1 MMIKDDVFHIYM
13 AEDDAEDQQIF
24 RDAIASLQENIK
36 ITMFPNGLDLLNKLQ
51 ANTLKPNVIFLD
63 LFMPRLNGEETLTE
77 IRKSTALDDIP
88 VVIFSNLYDIDR
100 ISNLFQNGAN
110 RYLHKPNS
118 FKTLTF
124 ALKRTIESIKNNTL
138 GGTAIINYVE

>member
-36 ITMFPNGLDLLNKLQ
+36 ITMFSNGLDLLNELQ

-63 LFMPRLNGEETLTE
+63 LFMPR
-77 IRKSTALDDIP
+77 
-88 VVIFSNLYDIDR
+88 
-100 ISNLFQNGAN
+100 
-110 RYLHKPNS
+110 
-118 FKTLTF
+118 
-124 ALKRTIESIKNNTL
+124 
-138 GGTAIINYVE
+138 